1 VLACDRPGRRDRPA
15 WPGVGERSP
24 G

>member
-15 WPGVGERSP
+15 RPGVGERSP